1 MYGCAVMSEVCKPI
15 VRIGDVDLRGD
26 KSVAYALAD
35 IKGIGVNTAYGICWK
50 LGVDPHK
57 KLGLLTEAEI
67 RKLDAAVRDMAK
79 LGFPGWFMNRPRDPE
94 TGADIHL
101 IGSDLLV
108 KVKMDIEL
116 LKKIKCWRGIRH
128 MLGLKVRGQK
138 TRTTGRTGMTVGVR
152 RRKK

>member
-1 MYGCAVMSEVCKPI
+1 MSSEEFKPI
-15 VRIGDVDLRGD
+15 VRIADMDLKGD
-26 KSVAYALAD
+26 KNVAYALAD
-35 IKGIGVNTAYGICWK
+35 IKGIGVNTAFAICWK
-50 LGVDPHK
+50 LGIDPLK
-57 KLGLLTEAEI
+57 KLGYLSESDI
-67 RKLDAAVRDMAK
+67 KRLDAAVRDMAK

-94 TGADIHL
+94 TGKDMHL

-128 MLGLKVRGQK
+128 MLGLKVRGQR
-138 TRTTGRTGMTVGVR
+138 TRTTGRTGMTVGVQ